1 MGCQDLKQTTQKVP
15 YMASSGCQIGTF
27 SSYKSLFPNSFS
39 LVILSLANNAQ
50 ALPVEARAE
59 ESFPVSCRRGYKS
72 ERRLQSLNSA
82 ANQGD

>member
-1 MGCQDLKQTTQKVP
+1 MGCRDLKQTTQKVP

-27 SSYKSLFPNSFS
+27 KSLFPNSFS

-50 ALPVEARAE
+50 ALPVAARAE
-59 ESFPVSCRRGYKS
+59 ESFPVSCRERGIKS

-82 ANQGD
+82 ANQEN